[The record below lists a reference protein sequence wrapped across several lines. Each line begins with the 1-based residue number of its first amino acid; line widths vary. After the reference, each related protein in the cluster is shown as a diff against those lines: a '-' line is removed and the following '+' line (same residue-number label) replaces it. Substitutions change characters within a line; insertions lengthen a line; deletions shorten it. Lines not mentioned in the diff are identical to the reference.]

1 MDVVGQSSKVVHK
14 ICRACLS
21 GDEPFLE
28 IYTNEFTDMDEKI
41 TLCDMLL
48 SVAYIEV
55 KTHFVPNRNIR
66 VIYRYLTYFK
76 MYLNVYQDCT
86 EEKRPRFLSIVNG

>member
-1 MDVVGQSSKVVHK
+1 MNVVVQSSSVVHK

-41 TLCDMLL
+41 SLCDMLL

-55 KTHFVPNRNIR
+55 KTHFVSNRDIR
-66 VIYRYLTYFK
+66 IIDRNLPYFK
-76 MYLNVYQDCT
+76 VKKSL
-86 EEKRPRFLSIVNG
+86 